1 MSRRTVDNEEIL
13 LPYKWKIDEQLQTPI
28 AALRAPPPSDKS
40 TYEYWRHEA
49 YDYYNIGKFNEA
61 IKFFDKSLE
70 IKPNLGACL
79 GKASAF
85 KELGKHDQAIKC
97 YDDYLEKQ
105 QHKTMKLL
113 KRVGTLLRQS
123 RKAAEKWYE
132 VAPEKWYEV
141 AEVWWYKGS
150 LLTNLHRY
158 AEAIQSYEKSEKLGF
173 DSQLDIAGVFGQ
185 MGKYSE
191 VIKRSEE
198 VIRLEDIRYPPDQGH
213 LPSHRKIAAMFFKA
227 NALDALG
234 NFDEAIKCYD
244 QVITIQQV
252 SSDTLYYRG
261 RSKVKNGDIM
271 GGLSDLKAAV
281 ELDDKY
287 QKLANSDK
295 DFESIRNDPVFRSI
309 VTKP

>member
-1 MSRRTVDNEEIL
+1 MHT
-13 LPYKWKIDEQLQTPI
+13 
-28 AALRAPPPSDKS
+28 
-40 TYEYWRHEA
+40 TYSYMK
-49 YDYYNIGKFNEA
+49 NI
-61 IKFFDKSLE
+61 
-70 IKPNLGACL
+70 
-79 GKASAF
+79 
-85 KELGKHDQAIKC
+85 
-97 YDDYLEKQ
+97 
-105 QHKTMKLL
+105 
-113 KRVGTLLRQS
+113 S
-123 RKAAEKWYE
+123 RKAAAKWYE

-158 AEAIQSYEKSEKLGF
+158 AEEKLGF

-185 MGKYSE
+185 MGKYPE

-198 VIRLEDIRYPPDQGH
+198 VIRLEDVRYPPDQGH
-213 LPSHRKIAAMFFKA
+213 LPSHRKIGAMFFKA

-244 QVITIQQV
+244 QVMTIQQE
-252 SSDTLYYRG
+252 SSDTSYYRG